1 MKKWTRGTLIVAT
14 ILLLAACGRSD
25 PTPAAEASEPV
36 ENVPQESNSG
46 NTVQQRPSV
55 LANDFEG
62 ALPPMNQ
69 LVLGILLLEES
80 DNAITAAQA
89 ASMLVLWQ
97 ALQSGTIQ
105 NQTERAAIL
114 TQIEGTLTEA
124 QIEEIGAMQ
133 LTFTDM
139 NEWAQENG
147 IELPQ
152 FGQGQGPG
160 QGGQGGRGGIFADMS
175 EEERAEFRQEMQALS
190 PEERQER
197 LREMGVEIP
206 EGGFQGRGGGGGPGG
221 PGRFGILMTPLI
233 ELLES
238 KAAS

>member
-1 MKKWTRGTLIVAT
+1 MKKWTYVTLILAAL
-14 ILLLAACGRSD
+14 LLLAACGRGD
-25 PTPAAEASEPV
+25 QTPSEESSEQVESAA
-36 ENVPQESNSG
+36 QESDSENP
-46 NTVQQRPSV
+46 VQPRTSA
-55 LANDFEG
+55 LTNDFEG

-80 DNAITAAQA
+80 DNAITGEQA

-139 NEWAQENG
+139 SKWAQENG

-152 FGQGQGPG
+152 FGQGQG
-160 QGGQGGRGGIFADMS
+160 QGGQGGRSGIFADMS

-197 LREMGVEIP
+197 LRGMGVEIP
-206 EGGFQGRGGGGGPGG
+206 EGGLRGRAGGGGPSGA
-221 PGRFGILMTPLI
+221 GRFGFLMAPLI

-238 KAAS
+238 KAAF

>member
-1 MKKWTRGTLIVAT
+1 MKKWIDLTLILAA
-14 ILLLAACGRSD
+14 ILLLAACGRGD
-25 PTPAAEASEPV
+25 QTPPEESSELVESAAQEGDSENPV
-36 ENVPQESNSG
+36 QPRTSAL
-46 NTVQQRPSV
+46 T
-55 LANDFEG
+55 NDFEG

-80 DNAITAAQA
+80 DNAITSEQA
-89 ASMLVLWQ
+89 ASMLVMWQ

-139 NEWAQENG
+139 SEWAQENG

-152 FGQGQGPG
+152 FGQGQG

-233 ELLES
+233 QLLES